1 MRRRTISPRRGS
13 RGEGARTS
21 EPRPSKWLS
30 PPRLVCHTSRG
41 RERPTVAMQGNR
53 ESRPVSISALARMAP
68 LEALA
73 DRFSRGL
80 RPPRVA
86 ACDGPHAFR
95 RRFVKVALFF
105 IFPNRRGALFQPVAG
120 GQIQHCRKRRLA
132 DPRLAFQV
140 RFQLAGYAS
149 TVHLGVHA
157 LHCSEWRPC
166 VGSFGVTHF
175 RRMHQSLDARTPN
188 QRRDREGAL
197 PYGRGSD

>member
-53 ESRPVSISALARMAP
+53 ESRPVSISALPRMAP

-80 RPPRVA
+80 RPPKVA
-86 ACDGPHAFR
+86 ACGGPHAFR
-95 RRFVKVALFF
+95 RRFVKEALFF
-105 IFPNRRGALFQPVAG
+105 IFPNRRGALF
-120 GQIQHCRKRRLA
+120 R
-132 DPRLAFQV
+132 
-140 RFQLAGYAS
+140 
-149 TVHLGVHA
+149 
-157 LHCSEWRPC
+157 SEEHT
-166 VGSFGVTHF
+166 SEL
-175 RRMHQSLDARTPN
+175 QSLRHLVC
-188 QRRDREGAL
+188 R
-197 PYGRGSD
+197 